1 VLEWTKI
8 IQTHLPHLSKPQAT
22 VLALWSLGMVLARS
36 CALTAVSAF
45 LATWLG
51 RKEPAVYQQLR
62 EFCYE
67 ATAKRGTA
75 RQELV
80 VETCFVPLLDWVVAQ
95 WEGTQLALALDATT
109 LGTRFT
115 VLAISVVY
123 RGCAIPVA
131 WTVLA
136 ATAKHA
142 WRREW
147 LRMLRQVHRA
157 VPRTWTVLVLADRG
171 LYARWLFRRI
181 TRLGWHPFLRIN
193 TGGTFRPTGQVR
205 GVPLQTLVP
214 EPGTTWQG
222 TGIAFKG
229 RDRQLHC
236 TLLACWEAGYKDPW
250 LILTDLPPEA
260 STACWYGLRAWI
272 EQGFKITKRAGWQWQ
287 RTHMTQPERAA
298 RLWLAVA
305 VATLWL
311 LRVGGEADATIPV
324 STVRDVTAL
333 VPEPRRTRRATRLR
347 LVSVFRRGWNLI
359 LVALLDH
366 APLPLGRFVPEPW
379 PAVPVPE
386 EEPTSLPV
394 LALPQAA

>member
-1 VLEWTKI
+1 
-8 IQTHLPHLSKPQAT
+8 
-22 VLALWSLGMVLARS
+22 MVLARS

-51 RKEPAVYQQLR
+51 RQEQTVRQQLR

-67 ATAKRGTA
+67 ATAKRGAA
-75 RQELV
+75 RCTLA
-80 VETCFVPLLDWVVAQ
+80 VEPCFVLLLAWVVGQ

-115 VLAISVVY
+115 VLALSVVY

-131 WTVLA
+131 WTVLP

-147 LRMLRQVHRA
+147 RRMLRQVHRA
-157 VPRTWTVLVLADRG
+157 VPRSWTVLVLADRG

-193 TGGTFRPTGQVR
+193 TGGTFRPQGQGRAVS
-205 GVPLQTLVP
+205 LKTLVP

-229 RDRQLHC
+229 RNRQLHC

-260 STACWYGLRAWI
+260 STACWYGVRAWI

-287 RTHMTQPERAA
+287 RTRMTQPDRAA

-311 LRVGGEADATIPV
+311 LSVGGEADETIPA
-324 STVRDVTAL
+324 STVLDVTPL
-333 VPEPRRTRRATRLR
+333 VPQPARTRRATRLR

-359 LVALLDH
+359 LVALLDQ

-379 PAVPVPE
+379 PAVPGLE
-386 EEPTSLPV
+386 ETPSLAV

>member
-1 VLEWTKI
+1 LT
-8 IQTHLPHLSKPQAT
+8 KPQAT
-22 VLALWSLGMVLARS
+22 VLALWSLGMVWARS
-36 CALTAVSAF
+36 CALTAVSVF
-45 LATWLG
+45 LATWLH
-51 RKEPAVYQQLR
+51 RKDDAVRQQLR
-62 EFCYE
+62 EFCSE
-67 ATAKRGTA
+67 ATAKRGPA
-75 RQELV
+75 RQALV
-80 VETCFVPLLDWVVAQ
+80 VETCFVPLLAWVVDQ
-95 WEGTQLALALDATT
+95 WEGTQLALALDAPT

-115 VLAISVVY
+115 VLALSVVY
-123 RGCAIPVA
+123 RGCAIPIA

-147 LRMLRQVHRA
+147 LRMLRQVRRA
-157 VPRTWTVLVLADRG
+157 IPRAWTVIVLADRG

-205 GVPLQTLVP
+205 GVPLKTLVP
-214 EPGTTWQG
+214 APGTTWQG

-229 RDRQLHC
+229 RNRQLHC
-236 TLLACWEAGYKDPW
+236 TLLACWEAGYADPW

-272 EQGFKITKRAGWQWQ
+272 EQGCKITKRAGWQWQ
-287 RTHMTQPERAA
+287 RTHMTQPDRAA

-311 LRVGGEADATIPV
+311 LSVGGEADATIPA
-324 STVRDVTAL
+324 STVLDVTAL
-333 VPEPRRTRRATRLR
+333 VPQPVRTRRATRLR
-347 LVSVFRRGWNLI
+347 LVSVFRRGWTLI

-379 PAVPVPE
+379 PTVPVPE
-386 EEPTSLPV
+386 EATPSLSEW
-394 LALPQAA
+394 ALPQAA